1 MPVLLMIDEQLEFLI
16 SQYADGSLPE
26 SERALVELRL
36 QGDADARTML
46 EEYRALDASLK
57 SSMPLP
63 AVNWDRLAEHLSDA
77 VAAEQE
83 EASAPAILGR
93 IGNWGR
99 LAIAACVVLAVGG
112 VALWTAM
119 KPGGG
124 DGGNPTI
131 VHSGGGNNTIESSNG
146 KPIITQVAPAP
157 PRPAPVVV
165 VRGPAPQAAP
175 AAPVVV
181 VSVGPSSGVTPDWRA
196 AEGVVMSPSRA
207 IWIASS
213 YEGAQ
218 DTQRL
223 PY

>member
-1 MPVLLMIDEQLEFLI
+1 MIDEQLEFLI

-36 QGDADARTML
+36 LNNPEARALL

-57 SSMPLP
+57 SSMVLP
-63 AVNWDRLAEHLSDA
+63 AVNWERLAEHLSE
-77 VAAEQE
+77 VVAEQE
-83 EASAPAILGR
+83 ETRAATVLGR
-93 IGNWGR
+93 IGTFGR

-119 KPGGG
+119 KSDGG
-124 DGGNPTI
+124 DTR
-131 VHSGGGNNTIESSNG
+131 VVQNTNHATG
-146 KPIITQVAPAP
+146 PNTTNITP
-157 PRPAPVVV
+157 PDARPAPLVV
-165 VRGPAPQAAP
+165 VRGPAPEAAD

-181 VSVGPSSGVTPDWRA
+181 VSVGPSSRVTPDWRA
-196 AEGVVMSPSRA
+196 AEGVVTGPSRA
-207 IWIASS
+207 IWIAST
-213 YEGAQ
+213 YDGAQ

>member
-1 MPVLLMIDEQLEFLI
+1 MIDEQLEFLI

-36 QGDADARTML
+36 QGDGDARTML
-46 EEYRALDASLK
+46 EGYRALDASLK
-57 SSMPLP
+57 GSMPLP
-63 AVNWDRLAEHLSDA
+63 AVNWDRLAEHLSNA
-77 VAAEQE
+77 VAAERE

-119 KPGGG
+119 KPGGN

-131 VHSGGGNNTIESSNG
+131 VQSGGGNNTIENSNG
-146 KPIITQVAPAP
+146 NPNVTQVAPSSA
-157 PRPAPVVV
+157 RLAPVVV